1 MSTMKVTF
9 DSNTWRMVA
18 SPDKFSSNPI
28 IADYRKI
35 RKAIDDGRVLAYL
48 SETIFTLEDISRK
61 ERKDFLSTYS
71 SRILTREVDSFDEPM
86 GVNISIEPDH
96 GAARTNTGHLKNH
109 FDDAMEAGFRI
120 VRYPRI
126 GGLVNR
132 DIENVR
138 FKLSGQELSNYHDR
152 AFEAGR
158 KIESLNA
165 GFEAIR
171 SIANKYATNQGLSDG
186 LAAAPE
192 HEWGVIASAVAE
204 WADGDSVA
212 MHIGMQNDYFCT
224 LDNAVSGGAQSV
236 FSAAN
241 LAILNNQYGFTII
254 SPTDLAKLLDPAS
267 LS

>member
-1 MSTMKVTF
+1 MKVTF

-48 SETIFTLEDISRK
+48 SETIFTLEDVSRK

-71 SRILTREVDSFDEPM
+71 SSIATSEVDSSDDTM
-86 GVNISIEPDH
+86 GVSMSIGPNP
-96 GAARTNTGHLKNH
+96 AAVRTNTGHLKNH
-109 FDDAMEAGFRI
+109 FEDAMEAGFRI
-120 VRYPRI
+120 VRFPRI
-126 GGLVNR
+126 GGLVNK
-132 DIENVR
+132 DVENVR
-138 FKLSGQELSNYHDR
+138 FKLAGQELSNYHDR

-158 KIESLNA
+158 NIEALNA
-165 GFEAIR
+165 GFEKIL
-171 SIANKYATNQGLSDG
+171 SIANKYAPNKGLSAG
-186 LAAAPE
+186 IAAAPE
-192 HEWGVIASAVAE
+192 HEWGIIASAVAE

-212 MHIGMQNDYFCT
+212 MHIGMQNDHFCT

-241 LAILNNQYGFTII
+241 LAILKNQYGFTII
-254 SPTDLAKLLDPAS
+254 SPTDLAKLLDPAL